1 MTDITH
7 RPEKSGPEQYAPRNR
22 NRRAQEKSDVDQAAV
37 NALEGEIREFVRRD
51 VYVTAPATERR

>member
-22 NRRAQEKSDVDQAAV
+22 NRRAQEKSDVDEAAV

-51 VYVTAPATERR
+51 VPKT